1 MEMQQLRYFIAV
13 ANTLNFTRAA
23 EECNITQ
30 PALTRAIKLLEFE
43 LGGDLIRREGRNTHL
58 TDLGNRILPL
68 LKQCHEAALTA
79 QSVAKAVN
87 TGRVATVTVGLA
99 ATLDLALIMDAL
111 RAVYAQFSCVQIK
124 LKRGCAA
131 QIAMMLK
138 SGEVDLAVGG
148 PLAGDWDRAEIWPL
162 TSETF
167 SLLANATHP
176 LSDRDPH
183 TLDVDSISAERF
195 VLPSRANFTDK
206 EFERLRAIGINTCAA
221 HYVDTDDD
229 MIALVKAGF
238 GVAVAPSR
246 RNIDTDV
253 KRIEYAALDIRRPL
267 SVYTVAGRPRSRT
280 VTALLNALRRDVAV
294 H

>member
-79 QSVAKAVN
+79 QSLAKAVN
-87 TGRVATVTVGLA
+87 NGRVATVTIGLA
-99 ATLDLALIMDAL
+99 ATLDLTLITSALQAIHAE
-111 RAVYAQFSCVQIK
+111 FSCVQFK
-124 LKRGCAA
+124 LRRGCAV

-138 SGEVDLAVGG
+138 SGEIDLAVGG
-148 PLAGDWDRAEIWPL
+148 PLAGTWDRAEIWPL
-162 TSETF
+162 ASETF
-167 SLLANATHP
+167 TLVASRDHP
-176 LSDRDPH
+176 LLSRSERIDADA
-183 TLDVDSISAERF
+183 ISEERF
-195 VLPSRANFTDK
+195 LLHSRANFSEK
-206 EFERLRAIGINTCAA
+206 EEERLRSVGINTCAA
-221 HYVDTDDD
+221 HYVDTDED

-238 GVAVAPSR
+238 GVGVAPAR
-246 RNIDTDV
+246 RELDREIARID
-253 KRIEYAALDIRRPL
+253 YAALDISRPI
-267 SVYTVAGRPRSRT
+267 SVYTVAGRPRSRA
-280 VTALLNALRRDVAV
+280 VNALLAVLRRTATA